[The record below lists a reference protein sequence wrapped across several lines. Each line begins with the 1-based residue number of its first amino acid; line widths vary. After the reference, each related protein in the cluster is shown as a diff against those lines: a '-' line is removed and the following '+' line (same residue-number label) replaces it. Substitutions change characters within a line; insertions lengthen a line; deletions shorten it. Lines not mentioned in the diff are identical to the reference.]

1 MVWGTNG
8 KKNFFKKI
16 WVLKKAYVYNPTIVA
31 VCYTENVRKG
41 PFKAFIIT
49 ISVIIVNSNII
60 I

>member
-1 MVWGTNG
+1 ME
-8 KKNFFKKI
+8 KKIFLKKI